1 MQISIKAGRILTL
14 NQKSDV
20 IKNAIVTLDG
30 DKISYV
36 GNDEDMF
43 DKSADYA
50 FDWSNRL
57 LMPGFV
63 NGHAHLSITSLRG
76 LAEDLSLFDWLTHG
90 LYPYQAA
97 MNEED
102 SLIANYLGCCELI
115 DSGVT
120 CVADFD
126 GFSPL
131 NEVIQKTGLRATLNF
146 VYMDKF
152 LDQEGNSN
160 VDIEQTIRNIK
171 QQQEKADN
179 RITCTVGPHAP
190 YSCSENL
197 MSACSKIASQ
207 LGIGIH
213 LHLSESTIE
222 VEWAKKKWGMSPV
235 KKVDELGLLNDKTI
249 AAHCVH
255 LSEEDM
261 NILSQ
266 RKVTVVHCPTSNAK
280 LGNGVAP
287 VREMMNRNIT
297 VCLGTDSAVSNN
309 NLSILKEMTLAA
321 ILQNVRY
328 GKAGIIS
335 AAEIVRMATSS
346 GARCVGLQN
355 QIGSIEVGKKA
366 DLITIDTGKVHLS
379 PLNDVYASIV
389 YSTIASDVDSVI
401 IDGKIVKDGKILTV
415 DPEKI
420 VSSAEKSAH
429 RIRESKQKMP
439 NGKSCGFT
447 QNLLNCLK
455 RTRKNLF
462 SGAR

>member
-20 IKNAIVTLDG
+20 IKNAIVTIDG

-36 GNDEDMF
+36 GNDEGMF

-76 LAEDLSLFDWLTHG
+76 LAEDLPLFDWLTHG

-97 MNEED
+97 MNEGD

-213 LHLSESTIE
+213 MHLSESTTE

-328 GKAGIIS
+328 GKAGIVS

-420 VSSAEKSAH
+420 VSSAEKSAQ

-439 NGKSCGFT
+439 NGKSAGFT